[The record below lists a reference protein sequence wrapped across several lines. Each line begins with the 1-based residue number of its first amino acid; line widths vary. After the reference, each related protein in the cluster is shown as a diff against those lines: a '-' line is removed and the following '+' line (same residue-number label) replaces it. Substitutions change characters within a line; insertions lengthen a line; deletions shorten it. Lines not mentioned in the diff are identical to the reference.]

1 MKAKKSKSPTE
12 FRIQVT
18 QSEFDVSFYLPVING
33 LTECIRDFCVHAIL
47 GRLAR
52 NWFLEVI
59 SSAAAASVL
68 ATHIDLRA
76 EQSQKAA
83 VSCQMLICNKLC
95 LPHCVRIISNRFESN
110 GIECVYNYI
119 GFVANFTFFPFFR
132 CDMCREFQNKRPF
145 AMPIQRAFLLLLLFL
160 GLPARHILI
169 HEGMFK
175 YACLWYMA
183 T

>member
-95 LPHCVRIISNRFESN
+95 LPHCVRIISNRFESMESSVS
-110 GIECVYNYI
+110 II
-119 GFVANFTFFPFFR
+119 T
-132 CDMCREFQNKRPF
+132 
-145 AMPIQRAFLLLLLFL
+145 
-160 GLPARHILI
+160 
-169 HEGMFK
+169 
-175 YACLWYMA
+175 
-183 T
+183 